1 MFVLISKFKQR
12 YFVFLF
18 LFMASMLSFTAEAL
32 AATLSFSP
40 SPASVS
46 AGNIVSVKVVVNT
59 SGEAINNAEATIQFP
74 SDLLEVVSVSKSS
87 SVFSLWVEEPIFS
100 NLSGTVKF
108 NGGVANPGFNG
119 SNGSIVSITFKAKAS
134 GTASILFS
142 DAVVRKNDGLGTD
155 ILTSKNSGVVQ
166 IRASEVIDVPVVPDN
181 TERAI
186 PPKPI
191 ISSQTHPVQTA
202 WYALNTASFS
212 WKIPDGV
219 TSLQTLFNK
228 NLNSV
233 PSIKYDSS
241 VSQKTLS
248 NISDGTFYF
257 HLRYANSIGYG
268 SVAHYQFNI
277 DTTPP
282 DLFIPRIRTSGNQ
295 NLIELNAEDA
305 TSGIDYYTM
314 QIDDNQILKI
324 KKSELV
330 ENEYSL
336 PVLKQGNHNL
346 IVIAYDK
353 AGNQREASLDF
364 RSPFITIPSIA
375 LSSNS
380 IIKGETVIISGKTDY
395 GDNQVE
401 ITFNLEGR
409 DIKKYTQ
416 APSSDGSFS
425 FTTERVDAVGS
436 ISIWAENV
444 FENSVRSQP
453 SQKLYLKVDEPVA
466 VKVTFA
472 LFWLILI
479 IILFT
484 ILLFI
489 LYEGWHKFFGLKKE
503 INHELESV
511 AKDTH
516 KAVLLLKEELDNQL
530 GVLEKAK
537 VDRSLNKKEEII
549 FKEIQKNVSDIDS
562 FIEKKLKKL
571 L

>member
-1 MFVLISKFKQR
+1 
-12 YFVFLF
+12 
-18 LFMASMLSFTAEAL
+18 MASMLSFTAEAS

-40 SPASVS
+40 SGASVS
-46 AGNIVSVKVVVNT
+46 VGNIVSVKVVVDT
-59 SGEAINNAEATIQFP
+59 SGEAINNAEAIIQFP

-100 NLSGTVKF
+100 NSSGTVKF

-119 SNGSIVSITFKAKAS
+119 SNGSLVSITFKAKAL
-134 GTASILFS
+134 GNASILFTE
-142 DAVVRKNDGLGTD
+142 AAVRKNDGLGTD
-155 ILTSKNSGVVQ
+155 ILTSKNSGFVQ
-166 IRASEVIDVPVVPDN
+166 IIRAPLIEPPVVPDN
-181 TERAI
+181 AQLTL
-186 PPKPI
+186 PPKPV
-191 ISSQTHPVQTA
+191 ISSQTHLAQTA
-202 WYALNTASFS
+202 WYAINTASFN
-212 WKIPDGV
+212 WKVPDGV

-228 NLNSV
+228 NPNSI
-233 PSIKYDSS
+233 PSIKYDNS

-248 NISDGTFYF
+248 NVSDGTFYF
-257 HLRYANSIGYG
+257 HLRYANSAGLG
-268 SVAHYQFNI
+268 PVAHYEFNI

-282 DLFIPRIRTSGNQ
+282 DPFIPKIRTSGNQ
-295 NLIELNAEDA
+295 NLIKLDAEDA
-305 TSGIDYYTM
+305 TSGIDYYTI
-314 QIDDNQILKI
+314 QIDDDQILKI

-336 PVLKQGNHNL
+336 PILKQDNHNL
-346 IVIAYDK
+346 IVTAYDK
-353 AGNQREASLDF
+353 AGNYREASLDF
-364 RSPFITIPSIA
+364 RSFFITVPSIS

-395 GDNQVE
+395 PDSQVE
-401 ITFNLEGR
+401 ITLNLEGR

-416 APSSDGSFS
+416 MPSSDGSFS
-425 FTTERVDAVGS
+425 LITERVDTAGS

-444 FENSVRSQP
+444 FKNSVRSQL

-479 IILFT
+479 IILLI

-503 INHELESV
+503 IDYELERV

-516 KAVLLLKEELDNQL
+516 KAVLLLKEELDSQL

-537 VDRSLNKKEEII
+537 VDRSLNIKEEII
-549 FKEIQKNVSDIDS
+549 FKEIQKNVNDIDL

-571 L
+571 M